1 LDQQVRFFLFFH
13 SFLHFL
19 MAINHFLWSFEK
31 PPYLLESFMA
41 DVVTITRA
49 LISVS
54 DKTGIVPFAR
64 VLSTKGIEIL
74 STGGTARV
82 LSDNGI
88 AVKTVDSFTG
98 FPEIMD
104 GRVKTLHPKVHGG
117 LLCVRDNPAHV
128 EQMRLNGILPID
140 LVIVNLYPFK
150 ATIEKPDVSLEEAI
164 ENIDIGGPAMLR
176 SAAKNH
182 AYVTVVVDPADY
194 DTIAAAV
201 QAKGHVPLDMRRYLA
216 SKAFCHTADYDAT
229 IDMYLS
235 RMYLH
240 EEVIRLNYRNGVEL
254 RYGENPHQSA
264 YFYKSRDCS
273 EPCMATA
280 LQLHGKDLSYN
291 NIVDGD
297 AALEAVKEL
306 WEVPAA
312 AVIKHTNPC
321 GYATGVTLADA
332 LSAAWSGD
340 TVSAFGSVIAV
351 SKSMDLAAAQ
361 VLSGRFVEVLVAPD
375 FAEDALKFLKEK
387 SSQIRLLKVG
397 ELTGKR
403 QERYTYKHV
412 VGGMLRQERDI
423 VEFEK
428 WETVTQIPVPEN
440 KNALA
445 RFAWKACKH
454 VKSNAIML
462 AQEYGNG
469 VCRIVGMGA
478 GQPNRVDSLRKLCV
492 TKAKEN
498 FASEQKVETGDFT
511 KEFSEL
517 VLASDAYFPFPDN
530 IEETHR
536 AGIRYIVQPGGS
548 KRDNEVIEACNK
560 HGIAMVFTGTRHF
573 RH

>member
-1 LDQQVRFFLFFH
+1 
-13 SFLHFL
+13 
-19 MAINHFLWSFEK
+19 
-31 PPYLLESFMA
+31 MA

-54 DKTGIVPFAR
+54 DKTGIVSFAR
-64 VLSTKGIEIL
+64 VLTTKGIEIL
-74 STGGTARV
+74 STGGTARA

-104 GRVKTLHPKVHGG
+104 GRVKTLHPKIHGG
-117 LLCVRDNPAHV
+117 LLGVRDNPAHA
-128 EQMRLNGILPID
+128 EQMRINGIPPID

-194 DTIAAAV
+194 DTIAAAI
-201 QAKGHVPLDMRRYLA
+201 QAKAHVPLDMRRYLA

-229 IDMYLS
+229 IDAYLS

-240 EEVIRLNYRNGVEL
+240 EEVLRLNYRNGVEL

-264 YFYKSRDCS
+264 FFYKSRECS

-280 LQLHGKDLSYN
+280 SQLHGKDLSYN

-297 AALEAVKEL
+297 AALEAVKDL

-332 LSAAWSGD
+332 LGAAWSGD

-351 SKSMDLAAAQ
+351 SKVMDLAAAQ

-375 FAEDALKFLKEK
+375 FTEDALKFLKEK

-403 QERYTYKHV
+403 QERFTYKHV
-412 VGGMLRQERDI
+412 VGGMLRQERDV

-428 WETVTQIPVPEN
+428 WETVTETPMPEN
-440 KNALA
+440 KGATA

-454 VKSNAIML
+454 VKSNAIVL
-462 AQEYGNG
+462 AQEYGRG
-469 VCRIVGMGA
+469 VYRIVGMGA

-492 TKAKEN
+492 TKAREN
-498 FASEQKVETGDFT
+498 FAQEKRVEAGDFP

-517 VLASDAYFPFPDN
+517 VLASDAYFPFSDN
-530 IEETHR
+530 IEEAHR

-548 KRDNEVIEACNK
+548 KRDPEVIDACNK
-560 HGIAMVFTGTRHF
+560 FGITMVFTGTRHF

>member
-1 LDQQVRFFLFFH
+1 
-13 SFLHFL
+13 
-19 MAINHFLWSFEK
+19 
-31 PPYLLESFMA
+31 MA

-54 DKTGIVPFAR
+54 DKSGIVTFAR
-64 VLSTKGIEIL
+64 MLSTKGIEIL
-74 STGGTARV
+74 STGGTARE
-82 LSDNGI
+82 LSNNGI

-117 LLCVRDNPAHV
+117 LLAVRDNPTHA
-128 EQMRLNGILPID
+128 EQMKKNGIQPID

-194 DTIAAAV
+194 ETISTAI
-201 QAKGHVPLDMRRYLA
+201 QSKGYVPLDMRRYLA
-216 SKAFCHTADYDAT
+216 SKAFSHTADYDAT

-240 EEVIRLNYRNGVEL
+240 EEVLRMNFRNGVEL

-264 YFYKSRDCS
+264 CFYKSKDCT

-280 LQLHGKDLSYN
+280 FQLHGKDLSYN
-291 NIVDGD
+291 NLVDGD

-321 GYATGVTLADA
+321 GYATGATLADA
-332 LSAAWSGD
+332 LEAAWSGD

-351 SKSMDLAAAQ
+351 SKAMDMTAAK
-361 VLSGRFVEVLVAPD
+361 VLSGRFVEVLIAPD
-375 FAEDALKFLKEK
+375 FTEDALKFLKEK
-387 SSQIRLLKVG
+387 STQLRILKAG
-397 ELTGKR
+397 ELTGKS
-403 QERYTYKHV
+403 QERYSYKHI
-412 VGGMLRQERDI
+412 VGGMLRQDRDRI
-423 VEFEK
+423 EFEK
-428 WETVTQIPVPEN
+428 WETVTTMPFPEA
-440 KNALA
+440 KGALA
-445 RFAWKACKH
+445 RFTWKACKH

-462 AQEYGNG
+462 GQEYKSNAY
-469 VCRIVGMGA
+469 RIVGMGA

-498 FASEQKVETGDFT
+498 FAAEKKVEAGDFAQ
-511 KEFSEL
+511 EFSGL
-517 VLASDAYFPFPDN
+517 VLASDAFFPFADT
-530 IEETHR
+530 IEEAHR
-536 AGIRYIVQPGGS
+536 IGIRYIVQPGGS

-560 HGIAMVFTGTRHF
+560 YGMAMVFTGTRHF

>member
-1 LDQQVRFFLFFH
+1 
-13 SFLHFL
+13 
-19 MAINHFLWSFEK
+19 
-31 PPYLLESFMA
+31 MA
-41 DVVTITRA
+41 DVVTIKRA

-64 VLSTKGIEIL
+64 MLSTKGIEIL
-74 STGGTARV
+74 STGGTARE
-82 LSDNGI
+82 LSNNGI

-117 LLCVRDNPAHV
+117 LLAVRDNPSHA
-128 EQMRLNGILPID
+128 EQMKNNGILPID

-182 AYVTVVVDPADY
+182 AYVTVIVDPADY
-194 DTIAAAV
+194 GTISDAI

-240 EEVIRLNYRNGVEL
+240 EEVLRLNYRGGVEL

-264 YFYKSRDCS
+264 YFYKSRECS
-273 EPCMATA
+273 EPCIATA
-280 LQLHGKDLSYN
+280 SQLHGKDLSYN
-291 NIVDGD
+291 NIVDCD

-321 GYATGVTLADA
+321 GYATGTTLAEA
-332 LSAAWSGD
+332 LEAAWSGD
-340 TVSAFGSVIAV
+340 TVSAYGSVIAV
-351 SKSMDLAAAQ
+351 SKVMDLPAAQ
-361 VLSGRFVEVLVAPD
+361 VLTGRFVEVLIAPD

-387 SSQIRLLKVG
+387 SSQLRLLKTG
-397 ELTGKR
+397 ELNGKT

-412 VGGMLRQERDI
+412 VGGMLRQDRDI
-423 VEFEK
+423 MEFEK
-428 WETVTQIPVPEN
+428 WETVTSAPFPEN
-440 KNALA
+440 MGALA

-462 AQEYGNG
+462 GQEYKSGMY
-469 VCRIVGMGA
+469 RIVGMGA

-498 FASEQKVETGDFT
+498 FDAEGKAAGKESAGDF
-511 KEFSEL
+511 SRL

-530 IEETHR
+530 IEEAQA
-536 AGIRYIVQPGGS
+536 AGVRFIVQPGGS
-548 KRDNEVIEACNK
+548 KRDSEVIDACNK
-560 HGIAMVFTGTRHF
+560 YGIAMVFTGTRHF
-573 RH
+573 KH